1 MKRNILGLALGLTLA
16 VAGLAVGSDTSTRST
31 DECCFPCPAC
41 PLPCATESAPAA
53 ATDGD
58 CAMVCASATAN

>member
-16 VAGLAVGSDTSTRST
+16 VAGLAVGSDTATRST

-41 PLPCATESAPAA
+41 PLPYATESATAA

-58 CAMVCASATAN
+58 CAVVCASATAN